1 MLAKNF
7 RRLMRN
13 DRFKKKLSERLKK
26 APKKSEPEEAE
37 KKDPRGPRCFE
48 CSGFGHI
55 RDDCGNL
62 MQGKGKAYNATLSDE
77 SEEEE
82 TPEQEKFLAFVAL
95 HEEDED
101 SYYLEH
107 NDEDGQELKEAY
119 KILYLQFEKM
129 REAHK

>member
-1 MLAKNF
+1 
-7 RRLMRN
+7 
-13 DRFKKKLSERLKK
+13 
-26 APKKSEPEEAE
+26 
-37 KKDPRGPRCFE
+37 
-48 CSGFGHI
+48 
-55 RDDCGNL
+55 
-62 MQGKGKAYNATLSDE
+62 
-77 SEEEE
+77 
-82 TPEQEKFLAFVAL
+82 VAL